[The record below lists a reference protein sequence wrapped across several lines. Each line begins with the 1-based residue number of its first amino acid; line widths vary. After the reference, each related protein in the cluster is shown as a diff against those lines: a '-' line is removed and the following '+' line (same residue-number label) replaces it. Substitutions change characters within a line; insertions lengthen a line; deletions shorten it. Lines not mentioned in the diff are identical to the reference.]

1 MHSYVY
7 IYICVCVYIT
17 GEFHNSF
24 ETNKICAR
32 PNGNP
37 CPLVWGPCIPIQ
49 FLTCL
54 GMEMG
59 RLFGCEK
66 YMHFYVYMYI

>member
-7 IYICVCVYIT
+7 IYVCVYIT

-37 CPLVWGPCIPIQ
+37 CPLVWGSLHSHPVPDMSGNGNGKT
-49 FLTCL
+49 FW
-54 GMEMG
+54 M
-59 RLFGCEK
+59 
-66 YMHFYVYMYI
+66 